1 MCEAHAY
8 LIKNGSEEK
17 VMESVDLVEFEDGQV
32 RLVNIFGEQKV
43 IKARFKLYN
52 NTERKI
58 LFEPLP

>member
-8 LIKNGSEEK
+8 LIKNGTEEK
-17 VMESVDLVEFEDGQV
+17 LMESVDLVEFKDDQV
-32 RLVNIFGEQKV
+32 RIVNIFGEQKV

-52 NTERKI
+52 NTERKL

>member
-8 LIKNGSEEK
+8 LIKNGTEEK
-17 VMESVDLVEFEDGQV
+17 LMESVDVVEFKDDQV
-32 RLVNIFGEQKV
+32 RIVNIFGEQKV

-52 NTERKI
+52 NTERKL